1 MALRQNQGLL
11 GMYQAGQLADANFA
25 MDQSRLALSREE
37 LEQRKATQLFNQA
50 LQAEQLA
57 VSQGNLAI
65 REKELD
71 LNKANFTLNQNRD
84 KREEEVEKR
93 AAYEFNFENN
103 RRNYNDAMTDLRE
116 KIENQIEYHKNEGG
130 GVATQHIENLR
141 GMLKEITRMDS
152 SGRYGKRMPDVVR
165 AALYIYGE
173 EGIGDW
179 LDLLGGS
186 NLLEDYTRKGERVG
200 DKKSFSSL
208 AFNPSTGMATARV
221 KTERGEHPLTIGGE
235 NFADGGQMYSEDGQ
249 FPIADLNNAINLLH
263 AQYGSDEAQVTMRLL
278 GDRGV
283 DSSDTSI
290 LDLFTNGKLDLTKLT
305 RTEKEDLLSRDIT
318 EKMSNDLAT
327 ELYGE
332 LMVDPDSERRG
343 DNEFVITPSGITAV
357 DGYDLTDRDA
367 ERLIKASFGGRFKR
381 QGPYSTSLRS
391 ASLIVKENP
400 NVYQNYVHN
409 ANKPF
414 GLTAENQKD
423 FSQNQIDLWTKQ
435 SALLGEA
442 SALRSL
448 DDLVYTGT
456 KESRM
461 GPAGRPDRTLTD
473 IGQMMAGL
481 DSGDYKENDRINGE
495 RYSKEQAEAVKKFYE
510 GNREALGK
518 KLGTDVTYRQEFLDL
533 GPMKFALRHTGN
545 ESLFK
550 IVDPKTKTKSKVNV
564 AQMKNYLKNEH
575 NITVPSGQVTVKD
588 LETFREAV
596 RAADIPEEKIEQWDS
611 TIANVIQLAKDDYT
625 KELDIVGFEDSIGY
639 RAFTAMSAFAML
651 PENQMSDAART
662 NFLNL
667 ATTGKAT
674 SQIQTESQY
683 IQNITD
689 LARSQATLQQS
700 QNSVTLENKR
710 AHNGNINEVK
720 EHVNVALQFFSKAMN
735 PRTVNQRSTLKQDR
749 GSANAAMSQMAT
761 IGLLTK
767 TRFGTGSEE
776 YQEYATLV
784 DPVFTASLKDWAQN
798 NKENRWLPFLSGID
812 VLPEVT
818 TQTPRLIVKTVDG
831 EQRLTKLSQLVGD
844 DGRFSTSKVGS
855 IQLVDPA
862 ERPEGGKGSFYSYI
876 SQYGEEAG
884 KHVLSRFVGLEDDIT
899 PRR

>member
-1 MALRQNQGLL
+1 MALRPNQGLL

-25 MDQSRLALSREE
+25 MDQAKLALSQEE
-37 LEQRKATQLFNQA
+37 LEQRRAAQLTNQA
-50 LQAEQLA
+50 LTAQQN
-57 VSQGNLAI
+57 VISQGNLAI
-65 REKELD
+65 REKELE
-71 LNKANFTLNQNRD
+71 LNEANFTLNQNRD
-84 KREEEVEKR
+84 EREEEVEKR
-93 AAYEFNFENN
+93 AAYKFDFENN
-103 RRNYNDAMTDLRE
+103 RRNYNDAMTDLRQ
-116 KIENQIEYHKNEGG
+116 KIENQIEYHKKEGG
-130 GVATQHIENLR
+130 GAAEDHINDLSKL
-141 GMLKEITRMDS
+141 LKGVTRMDA
-152 SGRYGKRMPDVVR
+152 SGTGERMPNVLE
-165 AALYIYGE
+165 AALYVYGE
-173 EGIGDW
+173 EGIGEW
-179 LDLLGGS
+179 LDLLGGP

-221 KTERGEHPLTIGGE
+221 TTERGEHPLTIGGE

-249 FPIADLNNAINLLH
+249 FPIADLNNAINMLH

-278 GDRGV
+278 GDKGI

-290 LDLFTNGKLDLTKLT
+290 LDLFTNGKLDLTKLS

-318 EKMSNDLAT
+318 EKMSNGLAT

-332 LMVDPDSERRG
+332 LMVAPGSEQPG
-343 DNEFVITPSGITAV
+343 ENEFIITPSGITAA
-357 DGYDLTDRDA
+357 DGFDLTGRDA
-367 ERLIKASFGGRFKR
+367 EALITASFGGRFKR
-381 QGPYSTSLRS
+381 RGPYSTSLRS
-391 ASLIVKENP
+391 ASFIVEQNP
-400 NVYQNYVHN
+400 SVYQNYVHN

-414 GLTAENQKD
+414 GLTPEDQKD
-423 FSQNQIDLWTKQ
+423 FSQKQIKLWTKQ

-442 SALRSL
+442 SSLRTL
-448 DDLVYTGT
+448 DDLVYVGT
-456 KESRM
+456 RESRM
-461 GPAGRPDRTLTD
+461 GPGGRGDTRLND
-473 IGQMMAGL
+473 VGQMMAGL
-481 DSGDYKENDRINGE
+481 DSEDYKENDRINGE

-510 GNREALGK
+510 GNREKLGK
-518 KLGTDVTYRQEFLDL
+518 KLATDVTYRQEFLDL
-533 GPMKFALRHTGN
+533 GPMKFALKHTGN

-575 NITVPSGQVTVKD
+575 NITVPSGKVTIED
-588 LETFREAV
+588 LETFRKAIRLAE
-596 RAADIPEEKIEQWDS
+596 IPEEKIQQWDS

-639 RAFTAMSAFAML
+639 RAFTALSAFAML
-651 PENQMSDAART
+651 PDNQMTDAART

-674 SQIQTESQY
+674 SQIETESKY

-689 LARSQATLQQS
+689 LARSQASLQQS
-700 QNSVTLENKR
+700 QSAVTLENKR
-710 AHNGNINEVK
+710 AHNGNIGEVK
-720 EHVNVALQFFSKAMN
+720 GHVNVALQFFKKAMN

-749 GSANAAMSQMAT
+749 GSANAAMTQMAT

-767 TRFGTGSEE
+767 TRFGAGSEE
-776 YQEYATLV
+776 YQEYATLA

-818 TQTPRLIVKTVDG
+818 TQTPRLIVKTIDG
-831 EQRLTKLSQLVGD
+831 EQPLTKISQLFD
-844 DGRFSTSKVGS
+844 EYGRFSTRKVGN
-855 IQLVDPA
+855 IQLVDPTGA
-862 ERPEGGKGSFYSYI
+862 RPEGGKGSFYSYI